1 MISATTINKQN
12 LEHKLAFGS
21 VLTKATSFI
30 VIYCFLIICYVFMVF
45 CAIPLLNYGQKFLPS
60 FLSLDM
66 RTHVNVLFPLILLPA
81 FVKIFPLIFRTH
93 LES

>member
-12 LEHKLAFGS
+12 LKHKLAFGS
-21 VLTKATSFI
+21 VLTKATGFI
-30 VIYCFLIICYVFMVF
+30 VIYCFLIICHVFMVF

-60 FLSLDM
+60 FFYLDM

-81 FVKIFPLIFRTH
+81 FVKIFPLIFWTH